1 MAFRRVQEAK
11 EHGFSSHSR
20 GDSGPGDRR
29 WGMMRR
35 GEKKEQG
42 EDSGKQ
48 RAASPETKEGEKRK
62 RREKGREEEEEDGW
76 TELRLLGM
84 NSRRGLSG
92 REIDFHGWGLAVRT
106 LAAVLRIV

>member
-1 MAFRRVQEAK
+1 
-11 EHGFSSHSR
+11 
-20 GDSGPGDRR
+20 
-29 WGMMRR
+29 MRR

-48 RAASPETKEGEKRK
+48 RAASPETKEEEKRK
-62 RREKGREEEEEDGW
+62 RREKERERERETEKEEEDGW

-106 LAAVLRIV
+106 L